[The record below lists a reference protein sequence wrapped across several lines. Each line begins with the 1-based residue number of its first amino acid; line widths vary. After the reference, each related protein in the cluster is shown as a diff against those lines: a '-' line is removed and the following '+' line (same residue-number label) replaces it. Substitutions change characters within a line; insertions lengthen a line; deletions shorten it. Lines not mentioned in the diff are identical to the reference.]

1 MSRISLVG
9 RSTAA
14 GAAREAFERKIAER
28 GNIPNMYRAF
38 GHRPWLLTTM
48 DAHFAAVMGS
58 GNVPM
63 KLKEMLAL
71 QTSLENECRY
81 CAASHTELAERTG
94 ASPAQIASLLE
105 FEAGPFTDKEKAALR
120 FGLQMTRDSNRIPHA
135 AFAGRQKLPAQP
147 RVGASARRVSRLVP
161 LISNP
166 VSPGPRFATRVS
178 CGAGPPAPRHSSRFC
193 QALRDR
199 PVFDR

>member
-9 RSTAA
+9 RSAAA
-14 GAAREAFERKIAER
+14 GAARAAFERKIAER

-58 GNVPM
+58 GNVPL
-63 KLKEMLAL
+63 KLKELLAL

-81 CAASHTELAERTG
+81 CAASHTVLAERTG
-94 ASPAQIASLLE
+94 ATPAQIASLLE

-120 FGLQMTRDSNRIPHA
+120 FGLQMTRDSNRIPDA
-135 AFAGRQKLPAQP
+135 AFA
-147 RVGASARRVSRLVP
+147 
-161 LISNP
+161 
-166 VSPGPRFATRVS
+166 
-178 CGAGPPAPRHSSRFC
+178 
-193 QALRDR
+193 ALREH
-199 PVFDR
+199 FDEGEIVEIAAVVGLFAYFNRFTNALGLEPTRAGEGADS